1 MSADVINGNP
11 LTKFP
16 LSLGREEAARV
27 RAHFNNPGK
36 HSSRILEAANS
47 YYYGNGSAPA
57 SPRVHHHRQ
66 SESFSSLP
74 PNVDC
79 PPPPDER

>member
-1 MSADVINGNP
+1 MSADDEQSSP
-11 LTKFP
+11 LTLILF
-16 LSLGREEAARV
+16 SLGREEAARV
-27 RAHFNNPGK
+27 KAHFNNPGK
-36 HSSRILEAANS
+36 HSSRNLEAANS

-57 SPRVHHHRQ
+57 SPRVHHRQ

-74 PNVDC
+74 PYVDC

>member
-1 MSADVINGNP
+1 M
-11 LTKFP
+11 
-16 LSLGREEAARV
+16 GREEAARV

-36 HSSRILEAANS
+36 HSSRNLEAANS
-47 YYYGNGSAPA
+47 YYYGNGSAPG
-57 SPRVHHHRQ
+57 SPRFHHHQ